1 MIPGAFAYHR
11 PTSVKEAISLLAQFG
26 EEGRALAGGHSL
38 IPMMKLRLA
47 TPEHLVDLAGIAE
60 LKGIR
65 ADGGDIVI
73 GAMTTQ
79 HDLIASELLS
89 VKIPLLRETSLVIA
103 DPQVRYVGTLGGN
116 VANGDPGND
125 MPAVMMCLGATR
137 P

>member
-47 TPEHLVDLAGIAE
+47 TPEHLVDLAGIVE

-73 GAMTTQ
+73 GA
-79 HDLIASELLS
+79 
-89 VKIPLLRETSLVIA
+89 
-103 DPQVRYVGTLGGN
+103 
-116 VANGDPGND
+116 
-125 MPAVMMCLGATR
+125 
-137 P
+137 